1 METTTNQQQH
11 HHHHH
16 HHHHSMDSASRFKR
30 DSLNSIRRRK
40 LIEKWLWRGMVCLA
54 ILMAIAVVVAYT
66 IG

>member
-1 METTTNQQQH
+1 
-11 HHHHH
+11 
-16 HHHHSMDSASRFKR
+16 MDSASRFKR
-30 DSLNSIRRRK
+30 DSLHSIRRRK